1 MPATILKDVRTTIT
15 ESMSSQ
21 ARVDRDAGLI
31 KNVKLIG
38 FESKNGR
45 TYPPK
50 ALKAAVHLYEGAKV
64 NLDHPEKSPSQSRRY
79 SDRIGVIRNA
89 RFVEGQGVYSDF
101 RFNPK
106 HPAAEQLCWD
116 AENAPESLGF
126 SHNAILRVGGTTN
139 GREVIEQIVSI
150 RSMDLVADPATTTS
164 LFESEEY
171 MDPSAPPNQPDASGD
186 PKSAMNGAF
195 RQMIMA
201 AVDDQSLDMK
211 ATMKKIAEIMKAQEK
226 LMGGSS
232 PSETELLGDTEESTN
247 AQIQL
252 LRTQLAQYQQK
263 DKLVQLTESI
273 DNAIAKAGLDPKNP
287 QHVSELFSK
296 TLLATESEQDR
307 EALIRDRASL
317 LGATGQRV
325 STPTYKPQTTNATE
339 QIDSK
344 EFARRLLTR

>member
-1 MPATILKDVRTTIT
+1 MPATIVKDVRATIT

-21 ARVDRDAGLI
+21 TRVDREAGMI
-31 KNVKLIG
+31 RNVKLIG

-45 TYPPK
+45 TYPAK
-50 ALKAAVHLYEGAKV
+50 ALKTAVHLYEGAKV
-64 NLDHPEKSPSQSRRY
+64 NLDHPEKSPSQARRY

-89 RFVEGQGVYSDF
+89 RFVEGQGIYSDF

-139 GREVIEQIVSI
+139 GKEVIEQIVSI

-171 MDPSAPPNQPDASGD
+171 MDPTAPVTLPTDTD
-186 PKSAMNGAF
+186 PKSAMKNAF

-201 AVDDQSLDMK
+201 AVDDESLDIK
-211 ATMKKIAEIMKAQEK
+211 ATMKKISEIMKAQDK
-226 LMGGSS
+226 LMGGGT
-232 PSETELLGDTEESTN
+232 PSEDPAQESVN

-252 LRTQLAQYQQK
+252 LQSQLAAYKQK
-263 DKLVQLTESI
+263 EKLSQITESI
-273 DNAIAKAGLDPKNP
+273 DAAIAKAGLDPKNTT
-287 QHVSELFSK
+287 HVSELFSK
-296 TLLATESEQDR
+296 QLLATESEQDR
-307 EALIRDRASL
+307 EALIRDRAAL
-317 LGATGQRV
+317 LGAVPQRGS

-339 QIDSK
+339 QLDAKAFS
-344 EFARRLLTR
+344 RRLLAR